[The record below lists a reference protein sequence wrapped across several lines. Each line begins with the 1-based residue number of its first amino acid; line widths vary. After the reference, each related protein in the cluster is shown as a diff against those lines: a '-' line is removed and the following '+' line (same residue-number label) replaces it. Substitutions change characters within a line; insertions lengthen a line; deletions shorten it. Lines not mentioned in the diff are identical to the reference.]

1 MNAQDLRKLLE
12 QTDDKLSIF
21 ASSETLNKYEFNAKE
36 FFDLISDF
44 LSDEEKLRLFDYSH
58 FRQFKGWVKG
68 GIIGL
73 ISDEH
78 IVLQMMSNDNIM
90 SGFASYQIVDIINKM
105 SDSGKRQI
113 LHNQDFIKKHQI
125 ADYELKNIISS
136 LIDESRTEVLMDIDL
151 ITNKLH
157 LADFQV
163 TELVKGLSSEE
174 SKSRMLK
181 VYELSNHL
189 KIDIINT
196 FNSNSKLDIL
206 LEENDFNRYDR
217 MKILE
222 SLDIETLSGF
232 LAEHKEFCIENDI
245 HPYEIVL
252 GLDIEQQK
260 DFIANLENMNLT
272 LGEKREILA
281 TLKADVK
288 QSIDTTNFPEEYK
301 SALSIQTTECGGK
314 VILDLERNLEDYRG
328 LDNLMRINPE
338 EFTEEQRA
346 KFIKICDVCPNLQVV
361 SKLNGIVEYISTASE
376 YKETEEWM
384 NSIIDNLNPEYSKAQ
399 KMALIDN
406 AIGKKVSYSP
416 DFDTEVFDSADCRA
430 LWKII
435 SSGYGVCNGI
445 AKVEQ
450 YMLNKVGVESEIISS
465 GTHAFLKINDI
476 ELPLANGD
484 IAKGNTI
491 LDPTWN
497 LTRHRFGGKPDNFC
511 ISYEQARK
519 NDIDIEGKDHNC
531 HKNDEKLQD
540 ATLNLDEKSLRQLFT
555 SVGLADR
562 DGQFPIKDLLE
573 KSKLLDEFYANQ
585 PEQNISK
592 QFLLLKQACPEFAT
606 CQNSSM
612 SILSDV
618 LLSNENL
625 RFNKCVVNRVYNRT
639 DKEKRPIL
647 FVYIDSN
654 ELGQKFYF
662 ANKDEGQFVGLSQ
675 EEFTKQFECYEE
687 DLKNINGLRPWETKE
702 QGKED
707 IDLAKSSGKIVAEEG
722 QER

>member
-58 FRQFKGWVKG
+58 FRQFEGWIKS

-73 ISDEH
+73 VSDEH
-78 IVLQMMSNDNIM
+78 IILQMMNNDNIM
-90 SGFASYQIVDIINKM
+90 NGFESYQIVDIMKKM
-105 SDSGKRQI
+105 SDIGKQQL
-113 LHNQDFIKKHQI
+113 LHNQEFIEKHQI
-125 ADYELKNIISS
+125 AGYELEEIISS
-136 LIDESRTEVLMDIDL
+136 LTEEARTEILMDIDL
-151 ITNKLH
+151 IRNQLH
-157 LADFQV
+157 LEDFQV
-163 TELVKGLSSEE
+163 TKLVERLSSEE
-174 SKSRMLK
+174 VKDKAIGIYQFANYQKRSILK
-181 VYELSNHL
+181 TY
-189 KIDIINT
+189 
-196 FNSNSKLDIL
+196 SNSHKLDTLMQEKGFNKLDII
-206 LEENDFNRYDR
+206 D
-217 MKILE
+217 ILQT
-222 SLDIETLSGF
+222 LDIETLSEF
-232 LAEHKEFCIENDI
+232 LIEHKEFCSENKI
-245 HPYEIVL
+245 HPYEVVKS
-252 GLDIEQQK
+252 LDGNQQM
-260 DFIANLENMNLT
+260 DFVAKLEDMSLT
-272 LGEKREILA
+272 LNEKREILA
-281 TLKADVK
+281 VLTTEVK
-288 QSIDTTNFPEEYK
+288 QNLDTTNFPEEYK
-301 SALSIQTTECGGK
+301 SVLSIQTTEYGGR

-338 EFTEEQRA
+338 EFTEEQKT
-346 KFIKICDVCPNLQVV
+346 KFIKLCDICPNMTVL
-361 SKLNGIVEYISTASE
+361 SNLNDTVTFDSNATE
-376 YKETEEWM
+376 YKEAEEWIT
-384 NSIIDNLNPEYSKAQ
+384 SIIDSLNPEYSKAQ
-399 KMALIDN
+399 KMAVIDN

-416 DFDTEVFDSADCRA
+416 DFDTEVFDISNCRA

-450 YMLNKVGVESEIISS
+450 YMLNRVGIESEIISS
-465 GTHAFLKINDI
+465 GTHAFLKIKDI
-476 ELPLANGD
+476 ELPLANGE
-484 IAKGNTI
+484 IVKGNTI

-511 ISYEQARK
+511 INYEQARK

-531 HKNDEKLQD
+531 HKNDEQLQD
-540 ATLNLDEKSLRQLFT
+540 ATLNLDEQSLRRLFT

-573 KSKLLDEFYANQ
+573 KSKLLDEFYENQ

-592 QFLLLKQACPEFAT
+592 QFLLLRQTCPEFAT

-639 DKEKRPIL
+639 DEEKRPIL
-647 FVYIDSN
+647 FVYINSN
-654 ELGQKFYF
+654 ELGNKFYF
-662 ANKDEGQFVGLSQ
+662 ANKDEGQFVELPQ
-675 EEFTKQFECYEE
+675 EEFIKQFECYEE
-687 DLKNINGLRPWETKE
+687 DLKKHKRT
-702 QGKED
+702 
-707 IDLAKSSGKIVAEEG
+707 
-722 QER
+722 

>member
-21 ASSETLNKYEFNAKE
+21 TSSETLNKYKFNAKE

-58 FRQFKGWVKG
+58 FRQFEGWVKC

-78 IVLQMMSNDNIM
+78 IVLQMMNNDNIM
-90 SGFASYQIVDIINKM
+90 NDFASYQIVDIIKKM
-105 SDSGKRQI
+105 SDRGKQQI

-125 ADYELKNIISS
+125 ADYELKDIISS
-136 LIDESRTEVLMDIDL
+136 LTDEARTEVLMDIDL

-163 TELVKGLSSEE
+163 SELVKGLSSEE
-174 SKSRMLK
+174 SKSRMLE
-181 VYELSNHL
+181 VYGLANHL

-196 FNSNSKLDIL
+196 FNSNRKLDIL
-206 LEENDFNRYDR
+206 LEENDFSRYDKL
-217 MKILE
+217 KILE

-245 HPYEIVL
+245 NPYEIVL
-252 GLDIEQQK
+252 RLDIEQQK

-301 SALSIQTTECGGK
+301 SALSIQTTEYDGR
-314 VILDLERNLEDYRG
+314 VILDWERNLEDYRG

-338 EFTEEQRA
+338 KFTEEQKN
-346 KFIKICDVCPNLQVV
+346 KFINLCDICPNMTIL
-361 SKLNGIVEYISTASE
+361 SNLNDTITFDSNATE
-376 YKETEEWM
+376 YKEAEEWI
-384 NSIIDNLNPEYSKAQ
+384 NSIIDNLNPAYSKLQ
-399 KMALIDN
+399 KMAVIDN

-416 DFDTEVFDSADCRA
+416 DFNTEVFDSADCRA

-450 YMLNKVGVESEIISS
+450 YMLNRVGIESEIISS
-465 GTHAFLKINDI
+465 GTHAFLKIKGI
-476 ELPLANGD
+476 ELPLANGE
-484 IAKGNTI
+484 IEKGNTI

-511 ISYEQARK
+511 INYEQARK

-531 HKNDEKLQD
+531 HKNDEQLQD
-540 ATLNLDEKSLRQLFT
+540 ATLNLDEQSLRRLFT

-573 KSKLLDEFYANQ
+573 KSKLLDEFYENQ

-592 QFLLLKQACPEFAT
+592 QFLLLRQTCPEFAT

-612 SILSDV
+612 NILSDV
-618 LLSNENL
+618 LLSNEKL

-639 DKEKRPIL
+639 DEEKRPIL
-647 FVYIDSN
+647 FVYINSN
-654 ELGQKFYF
+654 ELGNKFYF
-662 ANKDEGQFVGLSQ
+662 ANKDEGQFIELPQ
-675 EEFTKQFECYEE
+675 EEFIKQFECYEE
-687 DLKNINGLRPWETKE
+687 DLKKYKRT
-702 QGKED
+702 
-707 IDLAKSSGKIVAEEG
+707 
-722 QER
+722 

>member
-12 QTDDKLSIF
+12 QTDDKLSVF
-21 ASSETLNKYEFNAKE
+21 ASPETLNKYDFNVKE

-58 FRQFKGWVKG
+58 FRQFEGRIRC

-78 IVLQMMSNDNIM
+78 IILQMMSNDNIM
-90 SGFASYQIVDIINKM
+90 NGFKSYQIVDIMKKM
-105 SDSGKRQI
+105 SDIGKQQL
-113 LHNQDFIKKHQI
+113 LHNQDFIEKYQI
-125 ADYELKNIISS
+125 SDYELKNIISS
-136 LIDESRTEVLMDIDL
+136 LTDETRAEVLMDIDL

-157 LADFQV
+157 LEDFQI

-174 SKSRMLK
+174 FKSKMLEL
-181 VYELSNHL
+181 YELSDYQ

-196 FNSNSKLDIL
+196 FNNNSKLGIL
-206 LEENDFNRYDR
+206 LKENDFSKYDR
-217 MKILE
+217 MKILK
-222 SLDIETLSGF
+222 SLDSENLSGF
-232 LAEHKEFCIENDI
+232 LTEHKEFCFNNDI

-260 DFIANLENMNLT
+260 DFIANLEKMNLT
-272 LGEKREILA
+272 LSEKREILA

-301 SALSIQTTECGGK
+301 SALSIQTTKYGGR

-346 KFIKICDVCPNLQVV
+346 KFIKVCDICPNLQVV
-361 SKLNGIVEYISTASE
+361 SKLNNIVERISTASE
-376 YKETEEWM
+376 YKEAEEWI

-399 KMALIDN
+399 KMAVIDN
-406 AIGKKVSYSP
+406 AIGKKISYSP

-450 YMLNKVGVESEIISS
+450 YMLNRVGIESEIIGS
-465 GTHAFLKINDI
+465 GTHAFLKIKDI
-476 ELPLANGD
+476 ELPLANGE
-484 IAKGNTI
+484 IVKGNTI

-511 ISYEQARK
+511 INYEQARK
-519 NDIDIEGKDHNC
+519 NDIDKDGKDHNC
-531 HKNDEKLQD
+531 HKNDEQLQD
-540 ATLNLDEKSLRQLFT
+540 ATLNLDEQSLRRLFT

-592 QFLLLKQACPEFAT
+592 QFLLLKQTCPEFAT

-612 SILSDV
+612 SILSDI

-625 RFNKCVVNRVYNRT
+625 RFNKCVVDRVYNRT
-639 DKEKRPIL
+639 DKKKRPIM

-654 ELGQKFYF
+654 ELGKKFYF
-662 ANKDEGQFVGLSQ
+662 ANKDEGQFLGLTQ

-687 DLKNINGLRPWETKE
+687 DLKKHKRT
-702 QGKED
+702 
-707 IDLAKSSGKIVAEEG
+707 
-722 QER
+722 

>member
-12 QTDDKLSIF
+12 QTDDKSSIF
-21 ASSETLNKYEFNAKE
+21 ASPETLNKYEFNAKE

-44 LSDEEKLRLFDYSH
+44 LSDEEKLKLFDYSH
-58 FRQFKGWVKG
+58 FRQFEGWIKG

-78 IVLQMMSNDNIM
+78 IILQIINNDNIM
-90 SGFASYQIVDIINKM
+90 NGFESYQIVDIIKKM
-105 SDSGKRQI
+105 SDIGKQQ
-113 LHNQDFIKKHQI
+113 LLYNQEFIEKHQI
-125 ADYELKNIISS
+125 AGYEIEEIISS
-136 LIDESRTEVLMDIDL
+136 LTEETRVEILMDIDL
-151 ITNKLH
+151 IRNKLH
-157 LADFQV
+157 LEDFQV
-163 TELVKGLSSEE
+163 TKFVERLSSEE
-174 SKSRMLK
+174 VKDKAIGIYQFANYQKKGILK
-181 VYELSNHL
+181 TYSNGHKL
-189 KIDIINT
+189 DALMQEKDFNKLDIIDIIQT
-196 FNSNSKLDIL
+196 
-206 LEENDFNRYDR
+206 
-217 MKILE
+217 
-222 SLDIETLSGF
+222 LDIEALSEF
-232 LAEHKEFCIENDI
+232 FIEHKEFCNENQI
-245 HPYEIVL
+245 LPYEVVKS
-252 GLDIEQQK
+252 LDGDQQMEFVVK
-260 DFIANLENMNLT
+260 LEDMNLT
-272 LGEKREILA
+272 LNEKREILA
-281 TLKADVK
+281 VLNTEVK
-288 QSIDTTNFPEEYK
+288 QNLDTTNFPEEYK
-301 SALSIQTTECGGK
+301 SALNMQTTEYGGRI
-314 VILDLERNLEDYRG
+314 ILDLERNLEDYRG
-328 LDNLMRINPE
+328 LDDLMSINPE
-338 EFTEEQRA
+338 EFTEEERA
-346 KFIKICDVCPNLQVV
+346 KFIKLCDICPNLKVL
-361 SKLNGIVEYISTASE
+361 SNLNETVTFHSTATE
-376 YKETEEWM
+376 YKEAEEWI
-384 NSIIDNLNPEYSKAQ
+384 NSVIDNLNPEYSKAQ
-399 KMALIDN
+399 KMAVIDN
-406 AIGKKVSYSP
+406 AIGKKISYSP

-450 YMLNKVGVESEIISS
+450 YMLNRIGIESEIISS
-465 GTHAFLKINDI
+465 GTHAFLKIKDI
-476 ELPLANGD
+476 ELQLANGD

-519 NDIDIEGKDHNC
+519 NDIDIQGKDHNC
-531 HKNDEKLQD
+531 HKNDEQLQD
-540 ATLNLDEKSLRQLFT
+540 ATLNLDEQSLRGLFT

-592 QFLLLKQACPEFAT
+592 QFLLLKQDCPEFAT

-662 ANKDEGQFVGLSQ
+662 ANINEGQFVGLSQ

-687 DLKNINGLRPWETKE
+687 DLKKHKRT
-702 QGKED
+702 
-707 IDLAKSSGKIVAEEG
+707 
-722 QER
+722 

>member
-12 QTDDKLSIF
+12 QTDDKSSIF
-21 ASSETLNKYEFNAKE
+21 ASPETLNKYEFNAKE

-44 LSDEEKLRLFDYSH
+44 LSDEEKLKLFDYSH
-58 FRQFKGWVKG
+58 FRQFEGWIKG

-78 IVLQMMSNDNIM
+78 IILQIINNDNIM
-90 SGFASYQIVDIINKM
+90 NGFESYQIVDIIKKM
-105 SDSGKRQI
+105 SDIGKQQ
-113 LHNQDFIKKHQI
+113 LLYNQEFIEKHQI
-125 ADYELKNIISS
+125 AGYEIEEIISS
-136 LIDESRTEVLMDIDL
+136 LTEETRVEILMDIDL
-151 ITNKLH
+151 IRNKLH
-157 LADFQV
+157 LEDFQV
-163 TELVKGLSSEE
+163 TKFVERLSSEE
-174 SKSRMLK
+174 VKDKAIGIYQFANYQKKGILRT
-181 VYELSNHL
+181 YSNSHKL
-189 KIDIINT
+189 DVMMQEKGFNKFDIIDILQT
-196 FNSNSKLDIL
+196 LDV
-206 LEENDFNRYDR
+206 EA
-217 MKILE
+217 
-222 SLDIETLSGF
+222 LSEF
-232 LAEHKEFCIENDI
+232 LTEHKEFCNENQI
-245 HPYEIVL
+245 LPYEVVKS
-252 GLDIEQQK
+252 LDGDQQMEFVAK
-260 DFIANLENMNLT
+260 LEDINLT
-272 LGEKREILA
+272 LNEKREILA
-281 TLKADVK
+281 VLNTEVK
-288 QSIDTTNFPEEYK
+288 HNLDTTNFPEEYK
-301 SALSIQTTECGGK
+301 SAINIQTTEYGGR

-328 LDNLMRINPE
+328 LDNLMSINPE
-338 EFTEEQRA
+338 EFTEEERA
-346 KFIKICDVCPNLQVV
+346 KFIKLCDICPNLKVL
-361 SKLNGIVEYISTASE
+361 SNLNETVTFNSNAIE
-376 YKETEEWM
+376 YKEAEEWIK
-384 NSIIDNLNPEYSKAQ
+384 SIIDNLNPEYSKAQ
-399 KMALIDN
+399 KMAVIDN
-406 AIGKKVSYSP
+406 AIGKKISYSP

-450 YMLNKVGVESEIISS
+450 YMLNRVGIESEIISS
-465 GTHAFLKINDI
+465 GTHAFLKIKDI

-687 DLKNINGLRPWETKE
+687 DLKKHKRT
-702 QGKED
+702 
-707 IDLAKSSGKIVAEEG
+707 
-722 QER
+722 

>member
-12 QTDDKLSIF
+12 QTDDKISVF
-21 ASSETLNKYEFNAKE
+21 ASPETLNKYDFNAKE

-58 FRQFKGWVKG
+58 FRQFEGWIKG

-78 IVLQMMSNDNIM
+78 IILQMMSNDNIM
-90 SGFASYQIVDIINKM
+90 NGFESYQIVDIMKKM
-105 SDSGKRQI
+105 SDIGKQQL
-113 LHNQDFIKKHQI
+113 LHNQDFIEKYQI
-125 ADYELKNIISS
+125 PDYELKNIISS
-136 LIDESRTEVLMDIDL
+136 LTDEARAEVLIDIDL

-157 LADFQV
+157 LADFQI

-174 SKSRMLK
+174 SKSKMLEL
-181 VYELSNHL
+181 YELADHQ

-196 FNSNSKLDIL
+196 FNNNSKLGIL
-206 LEENDFNRYDR
+206 LKENDFSKYDR
-217 MKILE
+217 MKILK
-222 SLDIETLSGF
+222 SLDSETLSGF
-232 LAEHKEFCIENDI
+232 LAEHKDFCIENDI

-252 GLDIEQQK
+252 GLDMEQQK

-272 LGEKREILA
+272 LSEKREILA
-281 TLKADVK
+281 TLKIDVK

-301 SALSIQTTECGGK
+301 SAISIQTTEYGGR

-346 KFIKICDVCPNLQVV
+346 KFIKVCDICPNLQVV
-361 SKLNGIVEYISTASE
+361 SKLNNIVEHISTASE
-376 YKETEEWM
+376 YKEAEEWI

-399 KMALIDN
+399 KMAVIDN
-406 AIGKKVSYSP
+406 AIGKKISYSP

-450 YMLNKVGVESEIISS
+450 YMLNRVGIESEIIGS
-465 GTHAFLKINDI
+465 GTHAFLKIKDI
-476 ELPLANGD
+476 ELPLANGE

-511 ISYEQARK
+511 INYEQARK

-531 HKNDEKLQD
+531 HKNDEQLQD
-540 ATLNLDEKSLRQLFT
+540 ATLNLDEQSLRRLFT

-592 QFLLLKQACPEFAT
+592 QFLLLRQTCPEFAT

-625 RFNKCVVNRVYNRT
+625 RFNKCVVDRVYNRT
-639 DKEKRPIL
+639 DKEKRPIM

-654 ELGQKFYF
+654 ELGKRFYF
-662 ANKDEGQFVGLSQ
+662 ANKDEGQFVGLTQ
-675 EEFTKQFECYEE
+675 EEFTEQFECYEE
-687 DLKNINGLRPWETKE
+687 DLKKHKRT
-702 QGKED
+702 
-707 IDLAKSSGKIVAEEG
+707 
-722 QER
+722 

>member
-12 QTDDKLSIF
+12 QTDDKISVF
-21 ASSETLNKYEFNAKE
+21 ASPETLNKYDFNAKE

-58 FRQFKGWVKG
+58 FRQFEGWIKG

-78 IVLQMMSNDNIM
+78 IILQMMSNDNIM
-90 SGFASYQIVDIINKM
+90 NGFESYQIVDIMKKM
-105 SDSGKRQI
+105 SDIGKQQL
-113 LHNQDFIKKHQI
+113 LHNQGFIEKYQI
-125 ADYELKNIISS
+125 PDYELKNIISS
-136 LIDESRTEVLMDIDL
+136 LTDEARAEVLIDIDL

-157 LADFQV
+157 LADFQI

-174 SKSRMLK
+174 SKSKMLEL
-181 VYELSNHL
+181 YELADHQ

-196 FNSNSKLDIL
+196 FNNNSKLGIL
-206 LEENDFNRYDR
+206 LKENGFGKYDR
-217 MKILE
+217 MKILK
-222 SLDIETLSGF
+222 SLDSETLSGF
-232 LAEHKEFCIENDI
+232 LAEHKDFCIENDI

-252 GLDIEQQK
+252 GLDMEQQK

-272 LGEKREILA
+272 LSEKREILA
-281 TLKADVK
+281 TLKVDVK

-301 SALSIQTTECGGK
+301 SAISIQTTEYGGR

-346 KFIKICDVCPNLQVV
+346 KFIKVCDICPNLQVV
-361 SKLNGIVEYISTASE
+361 SKLNNIVEHISTASE
-376 YKETEEWM
+376 YKEAEEWI

-399 KMALIDN
+399 KMAVIDN
-406 AIGKKVSYSP
+406 AIGKKISYSP

-450 YMLNKVGVESEIISS
+450 YMLNRVGIESEIIGS
-465 GTHAFLKINDI
+465 GTHAFLKIKDI
-476 ELPLANGD
+476 ELPLANGE

-511 ISYEQARK
+511 INYEQARK

-531 HKNDEKLQD
+531 HKNDEQLQD
-540 ATLNLDEKSLRQLFT
+540 ATLNLDEQSLRRLFT

-592 QFLLLKQACPEFAT
+592 QFLLLRQTCPEFAT

-625 RFNKCVVNRVYNRT
+625 RFNKCVVDRVYNRT
-639 DKEKRPIL
+639 DKEKRPIM

-654 ELGQKFYF
+654 ELGKRFYF
-662 ANKDEGQFVGLSQ
+662 ANKDEGQLVGLTQ
-675 EEFTKQFECYEE
+675 EEFTEQFECYEE
-687 DLKNINGLRPWETKE
+687 DLKKHKRT
-702 QGKED
+702 
-707 IDLAKSSGKIVAEEG
+707 
-722 QER
+722 

>member
-21 ASSETLNKYEFNAKE
+21 ASPETLNKYKLNVSE

-44 LSDEEKLRLFDYSH
+44 LSDKEKLKLFDYSH
-58 FRQFKGWVKG
+58 FKQFNTWIKG

-73 ISDEH
+73 VSDENT
-78 IVLQMMSNDNIM
+78 ILQIINKDDIM
-90 SGFASYQIVDIINKM
+90 NGFVSYQIVDIIKKM
-105 SDSGKRQI
+105 NDSGKQKL
-113 LHNQDFIKKHQI
+113 LHNQDFIEKHQI
-125 ADYELKNIISS
+125 DNYRLKDIISS
-136 LIDESRTEVLMDIDL
+136 LTDEARVEILMDQDL
-151 ITNKLH
+151 ILNKLH

-163 TELVKGLSSEE
+163 TELVKGISSEE
-174 SKSRMLK
+174 DKRRMLE
-181 VYELSNHL
+181 VYELSNYL
-189 KIDIINT
+189 KIDIIKM
-196 FNSNSKLDIL
+196 FNSKSKIGIL
-206 LEENDFNRYDR
+206 LEDSSFSKCDR
-217 MKILE
+217 IKILQ
-222 SLDIETLSGF
+222 SLDVETLSQF
-232 LAEHKEFCIENDI
+232 LVEHKAFGSENDI

-252 GLDIEQQK
+252 GLDAEQQK
-260 DFIANLENMNLT
+260 DLVKKLEDINLT
-272 LGEKREILA
+272 LNEKREILA
-281 TLKADVK
+281 TLKVDVK

-301 SALSIQTTECGGK
+301 SALSIQTTKYGGK

-338 EFTEEQRA
+338 EFTEEQRDT
-346 KFIKICDVCPNLQVV
+346 FMKICDICPNLQVV
-361 SKLNGIVEYISTASE
+361 STLNNIVENISTASE
-376 YKETEEWM
+376 YKEAEEWIK
-384 NSIIDNLNPEYSKAQ
+384 NIINNLNPEYSKAQ
-399 KMALIDN
+399 KMAVIDN
-406 AIGKKVSYSP
+406 AIGKKISYSP
-416 DFDTEVFDSADCRA
+416 DFGTEVFNSSDCRA

-450 YMLNKVGVESEIISS
+450 YILNRVGIESEIISS
-465 GTHAFLKINDI
+465 STHTFLKINDI
-476 ELPLANGD
+476 ELPLANGE

-531 HKNDEKLQD
+531 HKNDEQLQD
-540 ATLNLDEKSLRQLFT
+540 ATLNLDEQSLRRLFT

-562 DGQFPIKDLLE
+562 DGPFPIKDLLE
-573 KSKLLDEFYANQ
+573 KSRSLDEFYANQ

-592 QFLLLKQACPEFAT
+592 QFLLLRQVCPEFAT

-618 LLSNENL
+618 LLNNENL
-625 RFNKCVVNRVYNRT
+625 RFNKCVVNRAYNRT
-639 DKEKRPIL
+639 DEEKRPIL
-647 FVYIDSN
+647 FVYINSN
-654 ELGQKFYF
+654 ELGNKFYF
-662 ANKDEGQFVGLSQ
+662 ANKDEGQFVELPQ

-687 DLKNINGLRPWETKE
+687 DLKEHKRI
-702 QGKED
+702 
-707 IDLAKSSGKIVAEEG
+707 
-722 QER
+722 